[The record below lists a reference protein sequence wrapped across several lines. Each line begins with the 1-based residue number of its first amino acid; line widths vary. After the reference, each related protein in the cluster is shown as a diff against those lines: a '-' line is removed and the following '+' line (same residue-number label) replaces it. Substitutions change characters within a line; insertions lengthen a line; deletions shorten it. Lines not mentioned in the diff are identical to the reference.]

1 VLFCGPSF
9 SINRQ
14 LLSMR
19 KSYSTVFLLFITTIS
34 LFAQR
39 PNMGGPGMRKM
50 PAIGRVYG
58 KVIDSKSKQPVDF
71 ATVTLLAMQKDSVI
85 SGILA
90 KANGDFNLD
99 KLPMGRFRLRIAFIG
114 YQPLTQQVTISPN
127 NIEQDLGNIPLQVD
141 TKSLNEFVVEGERA
155 GVVMTVDR
163 RIYTV
168 DKDISARGG
177 TGIDAVKNIPG
188 LSVDADGGVTLRSSS
203 PTIFV
208 DGRPTLLTLEQI
220 PSDQIDR
227 IEVITNPSAKYDAST
242 SGGILNIILKKNTK
256 PGYNGLVT
264 LGAGYPS
271 RYNGMLNLNVKEG
284 RSNFNISYNI
294 NTASNP
300 TKGFTNRTLL
310 RSGETTGFY
319 NQDNDVVMDRLMQNG
334 RIAYDYNL
342 TNRTTLSLSQGV
354 MSGGFDSDEYQS
366 FNDRD
371 SINSL
376 ITYGTRS
383 TTGITNWNNYSTQLQ
398 LRKTFPKRG
407 KELSTDITYNYGKR
421 KSNSDFITNNYNN
434 VGQSITPQEF
444 QVNRGS
450 GSSNTFTYQLDF
462 TNPITDTAK
471 WEFGLRSNY
480 KEDISILDV
489 GYRNNSS
496 GEVMMDSTLSNN
508 YKISDLVN
516 AAYVTYSNMYKPMGI
531 GYMVGL
537 RFEQTRFIGELVG
550 KNQSVEYLYPDGM
563 SNIAKAFF
571 PSIYLT
577 KRIGEKH
584 EIQMNFA
591 RKINRPGFMQV
602 MPFIMFADKMNYR
615 TGNPLLRPEFI
626 NSMEANYNR
635 IFTNGNLFTSVY
647 VKQTEGAIT
656 QFAQKYNDTSD
667 VLLNTFINGNT
678 MYNMGWENNFKT
690 NFLKKKLDVTINLN
704 GFFTDISAN
713 VGNTT
718 IQNSGFSWN
727 TKVIVS
733 YKLPKQYTLQ
743 VNGNYEAPRI
753 IPQGKTL
760 DQYSVDISLNKEI
773 MKTLSFNLVVNDVFN
788 TRRFGTYYESNIMEQ
803 NISRRRETRFV
814 RLSVTWRFGEMDA
827 SLFRKRSNQKRGDSN
842 GGGMDME
849 Y

>member
-1 VLFCGPSF
+1 
-9 SINRQ
+9 
-14 LLSMR
+14 MH
-19 KSYSTVFLLFITTIS
+19 KSYLTVFLLFISS
-34 LFAQR
+34 LTVFAQR
-39 PNMGGPGMRKM
+39 PNMAGGGQGMRNM
-50 PAIGRVYG
+50 PAIGRLYG
-58 KVIDSKSKQPVDF
+58 KVVDGKTKQPVDF

-85 SGILA
+85 SGMLA
-90 KANGDFNLD
+90 KANGDFSLD
-99 KLPMGRFRLRIAFIG
+99 KLPMGRFRLRISFIG
-114 YQPLTQQVTISPN
+114 YQQLTQQVTITPN
-127 NIEQDLGNIPLQVD
+127 NIEQDLGNISLQVD
-141 TKSLNEFVVEGERA
+141 AKSLKEAVVEGERA
-155 GVVMTVDR
+155 AVIMTVDR
-163 RIYTV
+163 RIYNV

-188 LSVDADGGVTLRSSS
+188 LSVDADGGVTLRNSS

-264 LGAGYPS
+264 LGAGYPN
-271 RYNGMLNLNVKEG
+271 RYNGMLNLNIKEG

-300 TKGFTNRTLL
+300 TKGYTNRTLL
-310 RSGETTGFY
+310 RNGETIGFY
-319 NQDNDVVMDRLMQNG
+319 NQNNDVVMDRLMQNG

-342 TNRTTLSLSQGV
+342 TNRTTISISQGL
-354 MSGGFDSDEYQS
+354 MTGGFDSDEKQF
-366 FNDRD
+366 FNDSD
-371 SINSL
+371 SAKSIL
-376 ITYGTRS
+376 TYGSRA
-383 TTGITNWNNYSTQLQ
+383 TTGVTNWDNYSTQLQ

-407 KELSTDITYNYGKR
+407 KELSTDITYNFGDR
-421 KSNSDFITNNYNN
+421 KNNSDFTTNNYNN
-434 VGQSITPQEF
+434 VGQPITAQEQ

-450 GSSNTFTYQLDF
+450 GTSKTLTYQLDF

-471 WEFGLRSNY
+471 WEFGIRSNI
-480 KEDISILDV
+480 KEEVSIIDV
-489 GYRNNSS
+489 GYRNNNS
-496 GEVMMDSTLSNN
+496 GEVVMDSTLSNN
-508 YKISDLVN
+508 YKINDMVN
-516 AAYVTYSNMYKPMGI
+516 AIYATYSNMYKPMGI

-537 RFEQTRFIGELVG
+537 RFEQTRFFGELVG

-563 SNIAKAFF
+563 SNLGKAFF

-577 KRIGEKH
+577 KRVGEKH

-591 RKINRPGFMQV
+591 RKISRPGFMQV

-626 NSMEANYNR
+626 NSIEANYNR
-635 IFTNGNLFTSVY
+635 IFTSGNLFTSVY
-647 VKQTEGAIT
+647 VRQTEGAIT

-667 VLLNTFINGNT
+667 VLLNTFINGNS
-678 MYNMGWENNFKT
+678 MYNMGWENNFKIS
-690 NFLKKKLDVTINLN
+690 FLKRKLDLTINLN
-704 GFFTDISAN
+704 GFYTDISAN
-713 VGNTT
+713 VGNTS

-727 TKVIVS
+727 TKAIVN
-733 YKLPKQYTLQ
+733 YKLPKQYTVQ
-743 VNGNYEAPRI
+743 VNGSYEAPRI

-760 DQYSVDISLNKEI
+760 DQYSIDVSLNKEI
-773 MKTLSFNLVVNDVFN
+773 MKTLSFNLILNDIFN
-788 TRRFGTYYESNIMEQ
+788 TRRFGTYYESDVIQQ

-814 RLSVTWRFGEMDA
+814 RLSITWRFGEMDA
-827 SLFRKRSNQKRGDSN
+827 SLFRKRNNQRRDGG
-842 GGGMDME
+842 GGGMEME

>member
-1 VLFCGPSF
+1 
-9 SINRQ
+9 
-14 LLSMR
+14 MH
-19 KSYSTVFLLFITTIS
+19 KSYSAVFLLFISSVS

-39 PNMGGPGMRKM
+39 PNMGGSGMRTM
-50 PAIGRVYG
+50 PAIGRLYG
-58 KVIDSKSKQPVDF
+58 KVVDSKSKQPVDF

-90 KANGDFNLD
+90 KTNGDFNLD
-99 KLPMGRFRLRIAFIG
+99 KLPMGRFRLRITFIG

-127 NIEQDLGNIPLQVD
+127 NIEQDLGNIVLQVD
-141 TKSLNEFVVEGERA
+141 AKSLNEVVVEGERA
-155 GVVMTVDR
+155 AVVMTVDR

-168 DKDISARGG
+168 DRDISARGG

-188 LSVDADGGVTLRSSS
+188 LSVDADGGVTLRNSS

-208 DGRPTLLTLEQI
+208 DGRPTNLTLEQI

-242 SGGILNIILKKNTK
+242 SGGILNIVLKKNTK

-264 LGAGYPS
+264 LGAGYPN
-271 RYNGMLNLNVKEG
+271 RYNGMVNLNVKEG
-284 RSNFNISYNI
+284 RSNFSISYNL
-294 NTASNP
+294 NSSKNP
-300 TKGFTNRTLL
+300 TKGFTDRKLL
-310 RSGETTGFY
+310 RGGETTGFY
-319 NQDNDVVMDRLMQNG
+319 NQDNEVTMENLMQHG
-334 RIAYDYNL
+334 RIAYDYSL
-342 TNRTTLSLSQGV
+342 TNRTTLTLSQG
-354 MSGGFDSDEYQS
+354 MMRGGFDSDESQS
-366 FNDRD
+366 FFDRD
-371 SINSL
+371 SSNSL
-376 ITYGTRS
+376 LTYGIRNTIGTTRW
-383 TTGITNWNNYSTQLQ
+383 GNYNTQLQ
-398 LRKTFPKRG
+398 LRKTFPKKGR
-407 KELSTDITYNYGKR
+407 ELSTDITYSRGER
-421 KSNSDFITNNYNN
+421 ESNSDFVTNNYNSI
-434 VGQSITPQEF
+434 GQSITPQEF
-444 QVNRGS
+444 QVNRGT
-450 GSSNTFTYQLDF
+450 GNSNTITYQLDF

-471 WEFGLRSNY
+471 WEFGIRSNY
-480 KEDISILDV
+480 KEDVSVLDV
-489 GYRNNSS
+489 GYRNNNS
-496 GEVMMDSTLSNN
+496 GEVVMDSTLSNN
-508 YKISDLVN
+508 YKISDMVN

-563 SNIAKAFF
+563 SNLAKAFF

-577 KRIGEKH
+577 KRVGEKH
-584 EIQMNFA
+584 EIQMNFS

-626 NSMEANYNR
+626 NSVEANYNR

-690 NFLKKKLDVTINLN
+690 NFFKKKLDVTINLN

-727 TKVIVS
+727 TKGIVS
-733 YKLPKQYTLQ
+733 YKLPKQYTVQ

-773 MKTLSFNLVVNDVFN
+773 MKTLSFNLVVNDIFN
-788 TRRFGTYYESNIMEQ
+788 TRRFGTFYESNVMEQ

-827 SLFRKRSNQKRGDSN
+827 SLFRKRNNQKRGDGN

>member
-1 VLFCGPSF
+1 
-9 SINRQ
+9 
-14 LLSMR
+14 MH
-19 KSYSTVFLLFITTIS
+19 KSYLTVFLLFISS
-34 LFAQR
+34 LTVFAQR
-39 PNMGGPGMRKM
+39 PNMAGGGQGMRNM
-50 PAIGRVYG
+50 PAIGRLYG
-58 KVIDSKSKQPVDF
+58 KVVDAKTKQPVDF

-85 SGILA
+85 SGMLA
-90 KANGDFNLD
+90 KANGDFSLD
-99 KLPMGRFRLRIAFIG
+99 KLPMGRFRLRISFIG
-114 YQPLTQQVTISPN
+114 YQQLTQQVTITPN
-127 NIEQDLGNIPLQVD
+127 NIEQDLGNISLQVD
-141 TKSLNEFVVEGERA
+141 AKSLKEAVVEGERA
-155 GVVMTVDR
+155 AVIMTVDR
-163 RIYTV
+163 RIYNV

-188 LSVDADGGVTLRSSS
+188 LSVDADGGVTLRNSS

-264 LGAGYPS
+264 LGAGYPN
-271 RYNGMLNLNVKEG
+271 RYNGMLNLNIKEG

-300 TKGFTNRTLL
+300 TKGYTNRTLL
-310 RSGETTGFY
+310 RNGETIGFY
-319 NQDNDVVMDRLMQNG
+319 NQNNDVVMDRLMQNG

-342 TNRTTLSLSQGV
+342 TNRTTISISQGL
-354 MSGGFDSDEYQS
+354 MTGGFDSDEKQF

-371 SINSL
+371 SANNLLTSGSR
-376 ITYGTRS
+376 T
-383 TTGITNWNNYSTQLQ
+383 TTGVTNWDNYSTQLQ

-407 KELSTDITYNYGKR
+407 KELSTDITYNFGDR
-421 KSNSDFITNNYNN
+421 KNNSDFTTNNYNN
-434 VGQSITPQEF
+434 VGQPITAQEQ

-450 GSSNTFTYQLDF
+450 GTSKTLTYQLDF

-471 WEFGLRSNY
+471 WEFGIRSNI
-480 KEDISILDV
+480 KEEVSIIDV
-489 GYRNNSS
+489 GYRNNNS
-496 GEVMMDSTLSNN
+496 GEVVMDSTLSNN
-508 YKISDLVN
+508 YKINDMVN
-516 AAYVTYSNMYKPMGI
+516 AIYATYSNMYKPMGI

-537 RFEQTRFIGELVG
+537 RFEQTRFFGELVG

-563 SNIAKAFF
+563 SNLGKAFF

-577 KRIGEKH
+577 KRVGEKH

-591 RKINRPGFMQV
+591 RKISRPGFMQV

-626 NSMEANYNR
+626 NSIEANYNR
-635 IFTNGNLFTSVY
+635 IFTSGNLFTSVY
-647 VKQTEGAIT
+647 VRQTEGAIT

-667 VLLNTFINGNT
+667 VLLNTFINGNS
-678 MYNMGWENNFKT
+678 MYNMGWENNFKIS
-690 NFLKKKLDVTINLN
+690 FLKRKLDLTINLN
-704 GFFTDISAN
+704 GFYTDISAN
-713 VGNTT
+713 VGNTS

-727 TKVIVS
+727 TKAIVN
-733 YKLPKQYTLQ
+733 YKLPKQYTVQ
-743 VNGNYEAPRI
+743 VNGSYEAPRI

-760 DQYSVDISLNKEI
+760 DQYSIDVSLNKEI
-773 MKTLSFNLVVNDVFN
+773 MKTLSFNLIVNDIFN
-788 TRRFGTYYESNIMEQ
+788 TRRFGTYYESDVIQQ

-814 RLSVTWRFGEMDA
+814 RLSITWRFGEMDA
-827 SLFRKRSNQKRGDSN
+827 SLFRKRNNQRRDGG
-842 GGGMDME
+842 GGGMEME

>member
-1 VLFCGPSF
+1 
-9 SINRQ
+9 
-14 LLSMR
+14 MH
-19 KSYSTVFLLFITTIS
+19 KSYLTVFLLFISS
-34 LFAQR
+34 LTVFAQR
-39 PNMGGPGMRKM
+39 PNMAGGGQGMRNM
-50 PAIGRVYG
+50 PAIGRLYG
-58 KVIDSKSKQPVDF
+58 KVVDAKTKQPVDF

-85 SGILA
+85 SGMLA
-90 KANGDFNLD
+90 KANGDFSLD
-99 KLPMGRFRLRIAFIG
+99 KLPMGRFRLRISFIG
-114 YQPLTQQVTISPN
+114 YQQLTQQVTITPN
-127 NIEQDLGNIPLQVD
+127 NIEQDLGNISLQVD
-141 TKSLNEFVVEGERA
+141 AKSLKEAVVEGERA
-155 GVVMTVDR
+155 AVIMTVDR
-163 RIYTV
+163 RIYNV

-188 LSVDADGGVTLRSSS
+188 LSVDADGGVTLRNSS

-264 LGAGYPS
+264 LGAGYPN
-271 RYNGMLNLNVKEG
+271 RYNGMLNLNIKEG

-294 NTASNP
+294 NTATNP

-310 RSGETTGFY
+310 RNGETTGFY
-319 NQDNDVVMDRLMQNG
+319 NQNNDVVMDRLMQNG

-342 TNRTTLSLSQGV
+342 TNRTTISISQGL
-354 MSGGFDSDEYQS
+354 MTGGFDSDEKQF

-371 SINSL
+371 SANNLLTSGSR
-376 ITYGTRS
+376 T
-383 TTGITNWNNYSTQLQ
+383 TTGVTNWDNYSTQLQ

-407 KELSTDITYNYGKR
+407 KELSTDITYNFGDR
-421 KSNSDFITNNYNN
+421 KNNSDFTTNNYNSL
-434 VGQSITPQEF
+434 GQPITALEQ

-450 GSSNTFTYQLDF
+450 GTSKTLTYQLDF

-471 WEFGLRSNY
+471 WEFGIRSNI
-480 KEDISILDV
+480 KEEVSIIDV
-489 GYRNNSS
+489 GYRNNNS
-496 GEVMMDSTLSNN
+496 GEVVMDSTLSNN
-508 YKISDLVN
+508 YKINDMVN
-516 AAYVTYSNMYKPMGI
+516 ALYATYSNMYKPMGI

-563 SNIAKAFF
+563 SNLGKAFF

-577 KRIGEKH
+577 KRVGEKH

-591 RKINRPGFMQV
+591 RKISRPGFMQV

-626 NSMEANYNR
+626 NSVEANYNR
-635 IFTNGNLFTSVY
+635 IFTSGNLFTSVY
-647 VKQTEGAIT
+647 VRQTEGAIT

-667 VLLNTFINGNT
+667 VLLNTFINGNN
-678 MYNMGWENNFKT
+678 MYNMGWENNFKIS
-690 NFLKKKLDVTINLN
+690 FFKRKLDLTVNLN
-704 GFFTDISAN
+704 GFYTDISAN
-713 VGNTT
+713 VGNTS

-727 TKVIVS
+727 TKAIVN
-733 YKLPKQYTLQ
+733 YKLPKQYTVQ
-743 VNGNYEAPRI
+743 VNGSYEAPRI

-760 DQYSVDISLNKEI
+760 DQYSIDVSLNKEI
-773 MKTLSFNLVVNDVFN
+773 MKTLSFNLIVNDIFN
-788 TRRFGTYYESNIMEQ
+788 TRRFGTYYESDVIQQ

-814 RLSVTWRFGEMDA
+814 RLSITWRFGEMDA
-827 SLFRKRSNQKRGDSN
+827 SLFRKRNNQRRDGG
-842 GGGMDME
+842 GGGMEME

>member
-1 VLFCGPSF
+1 
-9 SINRQ
+9 
-14 LLSMR
+14 MH
-19 KSYSTVFLLFITTIS
+19 KSYLTVFLLFISS
-34 LFAQR
+34 LTVFAQR
-39 PNMGGPGMRKM
+39 PNMAGGGQGMRNM
-50 PAIGRVYG
+50 PAIGRLYG
-58 KVIDSKSKQPVDF
+58 KVVDAKTKQPVDF

-85 SGILA
+85 SGMLA
-90 KANGDFNLD
+90 KANGDFSLD
-99 KLPMGRFRLRIAFIG
+99 KLPMGRFRLRISFIG
-114 YQPLTQQVTISPN
+114 YQQLTQQVTITPN
-127 NIEQDLGNIPLQVD
+127 NIEQDLGNISLQVD
-141 TKSLNEFVVEGERA
+141 AKSLKEAVVEGERA
-155 GVVMTVDR
+155 AVIMTVDR
-163 RIYTV
+163 RIYNV

-188 LSVDADGGVTLRSSS
+188 LSVDADGGVTLRNSS

-264 LGAGYPS
+264 LGAGYPN
-271 RYNGMLNLNVKEG
+271 RYNGMLNLNIKEG

-300 TKGFTNRTLL
+300 TKGYTNRTLL
-310 RSGETTGFY
+310 RNGETIGFY
-319 NQDNDVVMDRLMQNG
+319 NQNNDVVMDRLMQNG

-342 TNRTTLSLSQGV
+342 TNRTTISISQGL
-354 MSGGFDSDEYQS
+354 MTGGFDSDEKQF

-371 SINSL
+371 SANNVLTSGSR
-376 ITYGTRS
+376 T
-383 TTGITNWNNYSTQLQ
+383 TTGVTNWDNYSTQLQ

-407 KELSTDITYNYGKR
+407 KELSTDITYNFGDR
-421 KSNSDFITNNYNN
+421 KNNSDFTTNNYNN
-434 VGQSITPQEF
+434 VGQPITAQEQ

-450 GSSNTFTYQLDF
+450 GTSKTLTYQLDF

-471 WEFGLRSNY
+471 WEFGIRSNI
-480 KEDISILDV
+480 KEEVSIIDV
-489 GYRNNSS
+489 GYRNNNS
-496 GEVMMDSTLSNN
+496 GEVVMDSTLSNN
-508 YKISDLVN
+508 YKINDMVN
-516 AAYVTYSNMYKPMGI
+516 AIYATYSNMYKPMGI

-563 SNIAKAFF
+563 SNLGKAFF

-577 KRIGEKH
+577 KRVGEKH

-591 RKINRPGFMQV
+591 RKISRPGFMQV

-626 NSMEANYNR
+626 NSVEANYNR
-635 IFTNGNLFTSVY
+635 IFTSGNLFTSVY
-647 VKQTEGAIT
+647 VRQTEGAIT

-667 VLLNTFINGNT
+667 VLLNTFINGNN
-678 MYNMGWENNFKT
+678 MYNMGWENNFKIS
-690 NFLKKKLDVTINLN
+690 FFKRKLDLTVNLN
-704 GFFTDISAN
+704 GFYTDISAN
-713 VGNTT
+713 VGNTS

-727 TKVIVS
+727 TKAIVN
-733 YKLPKQYTLQ
+733 YKLPKQYTVQ
-743 VNGNYEAPRI
+743 VNGSYEAPRI

-760 DQYSVDISLNKEI
+760 DQYSIDVSLNKEI
-773 MKTLSFNLVVNDVFN
+773 MKTLSFNLIVNDIFN
-788 TRRFGTYYESNIMEQ
+788 TRRFGTYYESDVIQQ

-814 RLSVTWRFGEMDA
+814 RLSITWRFGEMDA
-827 SLFRKRSNQKRGDSN
+827 SLFRKRNNQRRDGG
-842 GGGMDME
+842 GGGMEME